1 MVNRN
6 MKLHSVSHK
15 RSLSQSVSAFSP
27 ISFTLMTIDVS
38 RNSRIKK
45 LPSSYS
51 SAEWKVLHK
60 RKIKKKGNVL
70 LLHLVNFTEFRPFYI
85 RYYSISS
92 GEICQNCIGGIGLFN
107 RSRSCP
113 FLSWL
118 CLSYLSPINVL

>member
-1 MVNRN
+1 MVNRD

-60 RKIKKKGNVL
+60 RKIKKRET
-70 LLHLVNFTEFRPFYI
+70 FFCFI
-85 RYYSISS
+85 WSISQNS
-92 GEICQNCIGGIGLFN
+92 VHSTYATTLFQVGKFVKIVLGVLVFLTSRDRAPFCPGFVLVICL
-107 RSRSCP
+107 
-113 FLSWL
+113 L
-118 CLSYLSPINVL
+118 